1 MSSAGS
7 GFAPISEEELIDIYD
22 DCDDDDNVD
31 DDGFQL
37 RPSSSSSSQGQQR
50 GWGGG
55 PKKIKKKCD
64 THTLH
69 HNIYIIIMTHEHG

>member
-50 GWGGG
+50 GWGGVR
-55 PKKIKKKCD
+55 KKLRKNV
-64 THTLH
+64 THIH
-69 HNIYIIIMTHEHG
+69 FIIIYISSS